1 MAKKD
6 DITLIIAKSFSRQN
20 LSEKEISLCK
30 DLTMQSLIVD
40 YGLNDI
46 QSEEVMKWCA
56 ISCASIPAES
66 EVLEENFFKSL
77 FKRKNSNIN
86 FDLEVRKQIEVSKTM
101 NDSPIG
107 EFLNRLNNLKSLLDS
122 QNLERSMEDKIEKE
136 GSLNY
141 LLNKELEIVEKEK
154 VVSPLLSKELNGLL
168 NKLKALYFATKNLPR
183 QINFKN
189 ERVNRNKQFQA
200 ATSIN
205 RNAKYMNSIGKRSD
219 HARRHRSMTSFV
231 DLLCNNIGVK
241 SEQDRSKVIDSLLK
255 YIKELHNE
263 IYEIYKTEKSI
274 STSSHFAD
282 VSYDM

>member
-6 DITLIIAKSFSRQN
+6 EVILIIAKAFGRQKFTLEDTLISKQ
-20 LSEKEISLCK
+20 LSMSTLVSDYC
-30 DLTMQSLIVD
+30 LTVD
-40 YGLNDI
+40 
-46 QSEEVMKWCA
+46 QAEEVLKWCL
-56 ISCASIPAES
+56 ISCASIPVES
-66 EVLEENFFKSL
+66 KVLEENFFKNL

-107 EFLNRLNNLKSLLDS
+107 EFLNRLNNLKSLLDT

-141 LLNKELEIVEKEK
+141 LLNKELEIGEKEK
-154 VVSPLLSKELNGLL
+154 VLSLSLAGELEGLL
-168 NKLKALYFATKNLPR
+168 KKLKQLELAANSLPK

-189 ERVNRNKQFQA
+189 ERTNRNQQFQA
-200 ATSIN
+200 AARIN
-205 RNAKYMNSIGKRSD
+205 RDSRYLNSIGDFRKSLRSIS
-219 HARRHRSMTSFV
+219 AFV
-231 DLLCNNIGVK
+231 DLLCNSIGVK
-241 SEQDRSKVIDSLLK
+241 GKQDRSKVIDSLLK

-274 STSSHFAD
+274 STSSHFVD